1 MCVSLPQ
8 SEELSLPSAKRLR
21 LEEEGGGGEEGE
33 EGQVEGEG
41 EEEEGEEEDE
51 GMEEQMK
58 EFFSELDMDFLR
70 QKRKFLADGLRV

>member
-33 EGQVEGEG
+33 EGEG